1 LLSAFR
7 RALVV
12 MLTLGLYGTLLL
24 VVAAGSALSAAG
36 LGARAG
42 ESQTVFLAAV
52 GVVGALLLTLA
63 GREWWRSR
71 GGRA

>member
-1 LLSAFR
+1 
-7 RALVV
+7 

-24 VVAAGSALSAAG
+24 VVAAGSALGAAG
-36 LGARAG
+36 LGERAG
-42 ESQTVFLAAV
+42 ESQGVFLAAV
-52 GVVGALLLTLA
+52 GVVGALLVTLA